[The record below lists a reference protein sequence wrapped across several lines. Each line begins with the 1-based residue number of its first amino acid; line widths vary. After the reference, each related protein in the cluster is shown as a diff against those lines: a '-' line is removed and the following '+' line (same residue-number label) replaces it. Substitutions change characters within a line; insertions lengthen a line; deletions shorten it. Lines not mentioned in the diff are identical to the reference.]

1 MVAAIALILILEE
14 STDGEEELG
23 ILVVGLG
30 SSEALLRG
38 CFAESK
44 YECLRRGPV
53 PDVLESSDFISSHF
67 LLSYFLLVKSKYDSR
82 WTGVCPNKEGKR
94 RRKGSS
100 KLRPPARSPGKIQ
113 HSSLKIST
121 FSLLGKFTYFAEKL
135 AEANRDGDILEA
147 LQCVVVG
154 ELLAHCCAIFLCYLG
169 CEMMI
174 DTNNRNHLVG
184 QLTSHPPPYSLEQC

>member
-30 SSEALLRG
+30 PSEALLRG

-44 YECLRRGPV
+44 YECLRRARGSEPA
-53 PDVLESSDFISSHF
+53 VLESSDLISSHF

-113 HSSLKIST
+113 HSSSKIST
-121 FSLLGKFTYFAEKL
+121 FSLLGKFNIVFILPKKL
-135 AEANRDGDILEA
+135 SKANRDPGILESITM
-147 LQCVVVG
+147 LWMG
-154 ELLAHCCAIFLCYLG
+154 SFIYEH
-169 CEMMI
+169 
-174 DTNNRNHLVG
+174 N
-184 QLTSHPPPYSLEQC
+184 

>member
-30 SSEALLRG
+30 PSEALLRG

-44 YECLRRGPV
+44 YECLRRGPE
-53 PDVLESSDFISSHF
+53 PAVLESSDLISSHF

-82 WTGVCPNKEGKR
+82 WTGVRPNKGGKR

-100 KLRPPARSPGKIQ
+100 KLRPPGKIQ

-121 FSLLGKFTYFAEKL
+121 FSLLGKFTYLAEKL
-135 AEANRDGDILEA
+135 AEANRDPGILEA

-154 ELLAHCCAIFLCYLG
+154 ELHMSTAENPPVSLFPTKLANFRK
-169 CEMMI
+169 M
-174 DTNNRNHLVG
+174 
-184 QLTSHPPPYSLEQC
+184 